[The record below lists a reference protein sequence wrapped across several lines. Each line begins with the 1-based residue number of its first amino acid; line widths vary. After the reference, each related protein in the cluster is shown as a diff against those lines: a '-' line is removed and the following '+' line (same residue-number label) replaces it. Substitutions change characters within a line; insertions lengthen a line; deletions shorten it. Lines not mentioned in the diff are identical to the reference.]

1 MTYSSYL
8 WFRRIVV
15 PYPIGGEGCIGVLFS
30 VCGVVAAADA
40 GQACPC
46 QERRN
51 IFCSAQY
58 AGGGGAGQ
66 QILAR
71 LVPATI
77 EGSDIV
83 HRFI

>member
-1 MTYSSYL
+1 MTHASYL

-30 VCGVVAAADA
+30 VCRVVAAANA
-40 GQACPC
+40 RQACPC

-58 AGGGGAGQ
+58 AGGGGARQ
-66 QILAR
+66 EVLA
-71 LVPATI
+71 
-77 EGSDIV
+77 
-83 HRFI
+83 